1 MKNKNLKKWLSAA
14 LACTMAAGL
23 LAGCGGGSDE
33 ATTNEDGEVVI
44 EFGIHVANPQEQES
58 VTYNIVQAFN
68 EKYDG
73 QYQVDFRAADTE
85 THSKNMQLAAADGT
99 LPEIFWIEASEAP
112 EYSESGLLL
121 DVSDFLS
128 ENPEIQEAL
137 GGMEN
142 AFTDDNGVYGLPYQS
157 NVQGFF
163 YNKAVF
169 DEAGVAYP
177 TADTTW
183 DEFLEMV
190 NSLKAAGVTPIAIGS
205 KNSNYAMWEFNT
217 FLERYGWTE
226 NIDSILDGSEKF
238 NNEDLVKCYEKLKA
252 LADAGAFPENIA
264 TIEYFDAKQLFD
276 SGEAAMFGSGQWDC
290 AEFDENIGENIGFWW
305 GPKFTDSEYNQDT
318 GMRVPSAPLG
328 ISAAVGED
336 DQVKEA
342 VYAFLQFYYGEEAAT
357 MSYEGSIFPAANY
370 DGLTASDTQYAMN
383 AMLNEINLGYESPAS
398 APDLTVSSAVQ
409 TALYDS
415 MFGVMQGTYEP
426 AAALDQID
434 AALANSN

>member
-44 EFGIHVANPQEQES
+44 EFGIHVANPQEQEA

-169 DEAGVAYP
+169 DEA
-177 TADTTW
+177 
-183 DEFLEMV
+183 
-190 NSLKAAGVTPIAIGS
+190 
-205 KNSNYAMWEFNT
+205 
-217 FLERYGWTE
+217 
-226 NIDSILDGSEKF
+226 
-238 NNEDLVKCYEKLKA
+238 
-252 LADAGAFPENIA
+252 
-264 TIEYFDAKQLFD
+264 
-276 SGEAAMFGSGQWDC
+276 
-290 AEFDENIGENIGFWW
+290 
-305 GPKFTDSEYNQDT
+305 
-318 GMRVPSAPLG
+318 
-328 ISAAVGED
+328 
-336 DQVKEA
+336 
-342 VYAFLQFYYGEEAAT
+342 
-357 MSYEGSIFPAANY
+357 
-370 DGLTASDTQYAMN
+370 
-383 AMLNEINLGYESPAS
+383 
-398 APDLTVSSAVQ
+398 
-409 TALYDS
+409 
-415 MFGVMQGTYEP
+415 
-426 AAALDQID
+426 
-434 AALANSN
+434 